1 MVWVIVGGATE
12 ERVQKLLDWAEL
24 LDGLKE
30 ITTYE
35 DDPLTALLGF
45 ETREQ
50 ARTAQWLMEVCCTEG
65 R

>member
-1 MVWVIVGGATE
+1 MVWFMIGSESE
-12 ERVQKLLDWAEL
+12 ERMQAMLDWAEL

-50 ARTAQWLMEVCCTEG
+50 ARTAQWLLEVNGAEG

>member
-1 MVWVIVGGATE
+1 MVWFMIGSASE
-12 ERVQKLLDWAEL
+12 ERMQEMLDWAEL

-50 ARTAQWLMEVCCTEG
+50 ARTAQWLLELNGAEG